1 MQITALIK
9 ELLYQY
15 ECVTIPQFGAFL
27 TRAFEAKVDP
37 SGLFFPPRKEVYFNQ
52 LLIANDGVL
61 AHHIAQK
68 ENFSYEYSLR
78 LVEKEVSSWKKRLK
92 TQTIRFP
99 GVGEI
104 QLNKEKKIEFIPW
117 GQVNFDLKSFG
128 LHFFERENI
137 SATYNTTKK
146 INIMEDN
153 NKEDLMFTPENEDKQ
168 TKSPILRYVAIG
180 VIGIAL
186 LGGSYYFSD
195 KYVTEQRIVEQEKAQ
210 KKIEKNVQEA
220 TFDLGSLSSI
230 NVSAQ
235 SNPSE
240 QEVVVYQEFFSVIAG
255 SFRSLNNAEKK
266 VESLKSE
273 GYPAELAQSNPD
285 GLYRVAYGRYSTKKE
300 AINMLYF
307 LKYTLEEEAWYLE
320 ER

>member
-52 LLIANDGVL
+52 LLVANDGVL

-78 LVEKEVSSWKKRLK
+78 LVEKEVSTWKKRLK

-128 LHFFERENI
+128 LHFFER
-137 SATYNTTKK
+137 AYVK
-146 INIMEDN
+146 ILKHVN
-153 NKEDLMFTPENEDKQ
+153 
-168 TKSPILRYVAIG
+168 R
-180 VIGIAL
+180 
-186 LGGSYYFSD
+186 
-195 KYVTEQRIVEQEKAQ
+195 
-210 KKIEKNVQEA
+210 
-220 TFDLGSLSSI
+220 SLSCKNS
-230 NVSAQ
+230 
-235 SNPSE
+235 
-240 QEVVVYQEFFSVIAG
+240 
-255 SFRSLNNAEKK
+255 
-266 VESLKSE
+266 
-273 GYPAELAQSNPD
+273 
-285 GLYRVAYGRYSTKKE
+285 
-300 AINMLYF
+300 
-307 LKYTLEEEAWYLE
+307 
-320 ER
+320 

>member
-1 MQITALIK
+1 MQITGLIK

-27 TRAFEAKVDP
+27 TRGFEAKVDP
-37 SGLFFPPRKEVYFNQ
+37 SGFFFPPRKEVYFNQ

-61 AHHIAQK
+61 AYHIARK

-78 LVEKEVSSWKKRLK
+78 LVEKEVSSWKKRLQ
-92 TQTIRFP
+92 TQTISFP

-104 QLNKEKKIEFIPW
+104 RLNKEKKIEFIPL
-117 GQVNFDLKSFG
+117 GQINFDLKSFG
-128 LHFFERENI
+128 LHFFERKNI
-137 SATYNTTKK
+137 SETYNTTKQ
-146 INIMEDN
+146 IYVMEDN

-168 TKSPILRYVAIG
+168 KKSPILRYVAIG

-186 LGGSYYFSD
+186 LGGSYYYSD
-195 KYVTEQRIVEQEKAQ
+195 KYITEQRIVEQEKAQ
-210 KKIEKNVQEA
+210 KKIVKNVQEA
-220 TFDLGSLSSI
+220 TFDLGSLPSI
-230 NVSAQ
+230 SVSAQ
-235 SNPSE
+235 ANTIE
-240 QEVVVYQEFFSVIAG
+240 EEVIIDKEVFSIIAG
-255 SFRSLNNAEKK
+255 SFRSLSNAEKK

-273 GYPAELAQSNPD
+273 GYPAELAQLNPE
-285 GLYRVAYGRYSTKKE
+285 GLYRVAYGRYTSKKE

-320 ER
+320 EK

>member
-78 LVEKEVSSWKKRLK
+78 LVEKEVSSWKKRLQ

-99 GVGEI
+99 GIGEI
-104 QLNKEKKIEFIPW
+104 RLNKEKKIEFIPW
-117 GQVNFDLKSFG
+117 GKVNFDLKSFG

-137 SATYNTTKK
+137 SEIACR
-146 INIMEDN
+146 MEH
-153 NKEDLMFTPENEDKQ
+153 
-168 TKSPILRYVAIG
+168 
-180 VIGIAL
+180 VID
-186 LGGSYYFSD
+186 S
-195 KYVTEQRIVEQEKAQ
+195 T
-210 KKIEKNVQEA
+210 
-220 TFDLGSLSSI
+220 
-230 NVSAQ
+230 
-235 SNPSE
+235 
-240 QEVVVYQEFFSVIAG
+240 
-255 SFRSLNNAEKK
+255 
-266 VESLKSE
+266 VESAIDQSL
-273 GYPAELAQSNPD
+273 GFPAKTPD
-285 GLYRVAYGRYSTKKE
+285 GQKIPAS
-300 AINMLYF
+300 A
-307 LKYTLEEEAWYLE
+307 
-320 ER
+320 